1 MASIDHLKQQRAAS
15 LAATA
20 SGPPTKTSNPFF
32 GVGPITNMTANE
44 YERRRWRFEF
54 ERWLEANYRKLS
66 DSGEDI
72 GPITPGEMDRGM
84 HRGYPADKVVL
95 DMMRSI
101 HSYFG
106 FPKKNRMAVGLGGG
120 HTGFSVCVMHLINAN
135 REQHIFVDTL
145 KPETEDAQKG
155 GFFRQSW
162 GTQMLELQQ
171 FAEKGDE
178 NRIHFSEREGRIP
191 SADELEAM
199 NIELFVGVGHETT
212 GATTY
217 SEGDIGHLLEW
228 LARDLKNHHVVI
240 DATSMLGAMPWPD
253 AVVDEVM
260 KKCCLFM
267 PLQKAIGGVAG
278 YFLAAFTPEALSL
291 VEANMENCAWAIP
304 RQMKLA
310 VPKDVKQP
318 FSSPK
323 TTKIGPFY
331 DAEKDEM
338 LGGIINTFSTL
349 AFAETTFALLKM
361 EENVGEVADMN
372 RRSVAN
378 RRLISEWVAEHELFE
393 LGVSSEAHRGAA
405 VTLLKVTDPDIKDDE
420 THVKIIAKAK
430 KLLSYDGLKHPN
442 GEHEAGLDVARYI
455 NAFPGTPG
463 DFRAWIGGARTEADI
478 RALLDNLEYA
488 YHRAK
493 IVVLEEQLAE
503 EGVAFEAE
511 SDSGTRERK
520 DDPDKVYKVLIA
532 DAVGLKFN
540 ADGEQDI
547 SEVKRYIET
556 QGGMFHKGALE
567 NEEGLEPGIH
577 FFYQPDLSTEED
589 ILPKTSEGQYDA
601 VIAAAA
607 NLPEASVFKEGG
619 VRIGAGTGNMKS
631 SSWGGGDGK
640 GGEAPL
646 MNTPS
651 FNSRA
656 TAQMVFKA
664 LLNVLPDLPV
674 EELHQRV
681 VAGEF
686 DTGQHLKDFPAEK
699 LEGKRIAVL
708 GFGNIGREVAKLAQ
722 AFKMDVVVYSRPRH
736 KNWIA
741 SEGFGYADSA
751 KAAANGADILSPHL
765 GLGSLDKS
773 TGKHAN
779 EGLIGEE
786 VLSALNDGAMLIN
799 YDRGELVDT
808 EALGKALESGKVR
821 YASIDADIFRDEDTG
836 ELSGPLKP
844 YLDLEKKF
852 KGRLELLPH
861 AAADTE
867 HVSRVEGAK
876 QAVDQIMRAIR
887 FKEVVNGKGDV
898 PEGYTDAGE
907 QTVPGV
913 GAVTQARLAE
923 ATQQAEL
930 IKQLRKTSEEAA
942 SFWAAVDS
950 VADDERR
957 AELVEHYAEE
967 LVLASNR
974 YSSLIEQA
982 GLKGPFES

>member
-1 MASIDHLKQQRAAS
+1 MAHLDDLKQQRTAS
-15 LAATA
+15 LKLTEQ
-20 SGPPTKTSNPFF
+20 GPPARTSNPFF
-32 GVGPITNMTANE
+32 GVGPITNMTADE
-44 YERRRWRFEF
+44 FERRRWRFEF
-54 ERWLEANYRKLS
+54 EGWLERNYRKLS
-66 DSGEDI
+66 DSGEDT

-95 DMMRSI
+95 DMMRAI

-120 HTGFSVCVMHLINAN
+120 HTGFSVCVMHLMNAN
-135 REQHIFVDTL
+135 KEQHIFVDSP
-145 KPETEDAQKG
+145 KPETEDAQG
-155 GFFRQSW
+155 GGSFRQSW
-162 GTQMLELQQ
+162 ATQLLELQQ
-171 FAEKGDE
+171 FAAQGDE
-178 NRIHFSEREGRIP
+178 SRIHFSDKEGRIP
-191 SADELEAM
+191 SADELEEM

-217 SEGDIGHLLEW
+217 SEEDIGHLLEW
-228 LARDLKNHHVVI
+228 LARDPNNHHAVI

-260 KKCCLFM
+260 EKCCLFM

-278 YFLAAFTPEALSL
+278 YFLAAFTPEALKL

-310 VPKDVKQP
+310 VPKDAKQP

-323 TTKIGPFY
+323 TTELGPFY
-331 DAEKDEM
+331 DAETDKM

-361 EENVGEVADMN
+361 EENVGTVRDMN

-378 RRLISEWVAEHELFE
+378 RKLISDWVDQHPLFE

-405 VTLLKVTDPDIKDDE
+405 VTLLKVNDPNVEDAD
-420 THVKIIAKAK
+420 THAQIIARAK

-478 RALLDNLEYA
+478 RALLENLRYA

-493 IVVLEEQLAE
+493 IVVLEEKLAE
-503 EGVAFEAE
+503 EGVTFEAE
-511 SDSGTRERK
+511 NDNTTKTRK
-520 DDPDKVYKVLIA
+520 DDPDRVYKVLIA
-532 DAVGLKFN
+532 DAIGLKFD

-547 SEVKRYIET
+547 SNVKSYIEE
-556 QGGMFHKGALE
+556 QDGVFHKGSLDDA
-567 NEEGLEPGIH
+567 EGLEPGIH
-577 FFYQPDLSTEED
+577 FFYQPNLSTKED
-589 ILPKTSEGQYDA
+589 ILPQTNEGQYDA
-601 VIAAAA
+601 VIAAAT
-607 NLPEASVFKEGG
+607 LIPESSVFKEGG

-631 SSWGGGDGK
+631 ASWGGGDGK
-640 GGEAPL
+640 GGTAPL

-664 LLNVLPDLPV
+664 LLEVLPDLPV
-674 EELHQRV
+674 DTLHDRV

-686 DTGQHLKDFPAEK
+686 DTGKHLKDFPTEK
-699 LEGKRIAVL
+699 LEGKRFAVL

-722 AFKMDVVVYSRPRH
+722 AFKMRVVVYSRPRH
-736 KNWIA
+736 QQWIE
-741 SEGFGYADSA
+741 SEGFDYVDSAA
-751 KAAANGADILSPHL
+751 KAAKGADVISPHL
-765 GLGSLDKS
+765 GLGRLDEK

-779 EGLIGEE
+779 EGLVGDE
-786 VLSALNDGAMLIN
+786 VLTALNDGAVLIN

-808 EALGKALESGKVR
+808 TALEKALGSGKVR
-821 YASIDADIFRDEDTG
+821 YASIDADIFKDEDTG

-844 YLDLEKKF
+844 YLELEEKF
-852 KGRLELLPH
+852 KGKLELLPH

-887 FKEVVNGKGDV
+887 FEEVVNAKGDV
-898 PEGYTDAGE
+898 SEGYTDAGA

-913 GAVTQARLAE
+913 GAVTQQRLAKISE
-923 ATQQAEL
+923 EKDL
-930 IKQLRKTSEEAA
+930 VEQLRKTSEEAA
-942 SFWAAVDS
+942 AFWAAVDS
-950 VADDERR
+950 VADEERR
-957 AELVEHYAEE
+957 AELVGRYAQE

-982 GLKGPFES
+982 GLKGPFET